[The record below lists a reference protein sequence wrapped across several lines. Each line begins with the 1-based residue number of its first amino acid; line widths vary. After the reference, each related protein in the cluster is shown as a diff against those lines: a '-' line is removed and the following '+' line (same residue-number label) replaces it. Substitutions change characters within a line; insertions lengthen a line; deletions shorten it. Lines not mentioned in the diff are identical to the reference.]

1 MAGLWARLR
10 GRRSPPPDASSVT
23 DVFADAAIA
32 REDLEPAA
40 RPPTPP
46 AQPKLR
52 RDYVASSPQAARER
66 QQRRSDG
73 EFAACLDADALD
85 VALLRR
91 LAWNGI
97 PNKRRRA
104 QVWRCLLRCEAS
116 QRAERRDH
124 AAARRAAFHEAV
136 AAALLDVPASERDP
150 GDAQMLRQI
159 LVDAPRTCP
168 GSPLFAHDRVQALV
182 VNVLYVWAVR
192 HPASG
197 YVQGMNDLLAV
208 FLVVLVDEVS
218 EGDPGDVAT
227 LSDDVLDD
235 VAADAYGLLNGVL
248 ESLDDHYVHRQ
259 PGLQRTI
266 EEVDGLL
273 RRVDA
278 SAEINKCVRPAWR
291 LTHPN
296 V

>member
-85 VALLRR
+85 VAALRR

-124 AAARRAAFHEAV
+124 AAARRAAAFHEAV

-192 HPASG
+192 H
-197 YVQGMNDLLAV
+197 
-208 FLVVLVDEVS
+208 
-218 EGDPGDVAT
+218 
-227 LSDDVLDD
+227 
-235 VAADAYGLLNGVL
+235 
-248 ESLDDHYVHRQ
+248 
-259 PGLQRTI
+259 
-266 EEVDGLL
+266 
-273 RRVDA
+273 
-278 SAEINKCVRPAWR
+278 SA
-291 LTHPN
+291 
-296 V
+296 

>member
-1 MAGLWARLR
+1 MCWSPTRCWPSSGGSGWCSDCSGSGAGERA
-10 GRRSPPPDASSVT
+10 RSPLLPAATGGGRASSVT

-85 VALLRR
+85 VAALRR

-116 QRAERRDH
+116 QRAERREH

-192 HPASG
+192 H
-197 YVQGMNDLLAV
+197 
-208 FLVVLVDEVS
+208 
-218 EGDPGDVAT
+218 
-227 LSDDVLDD
+227 
-235 VAADAYGLLNGVL
+235 
-248 ESLDDHYVHRQ
+248 
-259 PGLQRTI
+259 
-266 EEVDGLL
+266 
-273 RRVDA
+273 
-278 SAEINKCVRPAWR
+278 SA
-291 LTHPN
+291 
-296 V
+296 

>member
-1 MAGLWARLR
+1 M
-10 GRRSPPPDASSVT
+10 
-23 DVFADAAIA
+23 
-32 REDLEPAA
+32 
-40 RPPTPP
+40 
-46 AQPKLR
+46 R

-85 VALLRR
+85 VAALRR

-192 HPASG
+192 H
-197 YVQGMNDLLAV
+197 
-208 FLVVLVDEVS
+208 
-218 EGDPGDVAT
+218 
-227 LSDDVLDD
+227 
-235 VAADAYGLLNGVL
+235 
-248 ESLDDHYVHRQ
+248 
-259 PGLQRTI
+259 
-266 EEVDGLL
+266 
-273 RRVDA
+273 
-278 SAEINKCVRPAWR
+278 SA
-291 LTHPN
+291 
-296 V
+296 